1 MKWDNIKGNWLVSR
15 KTYSLT
21 MDEISLWEGST
32 VGMNECNQN
41 GRWIMKLQRVKATG
55 VDYKVNLFAFMVPF

>member
-41 GRWIMKLQRVKATG
+41 GNEDEMKLQKSKG
-55 VDYKVNLFAFMVPF
+55 NWG